1 MAKGENMEEREVVAI
16 RYYNV
21 WFYLY
26 IQKES
31 DNVKVNYLLRRI
43 DSGEQFL
50 MKDIYRWCL
59 MQKIDYRTKFVYRKD
74 FSIFANIWSFYS
86 YVRGKIDLRKYL

>member
-1 MAKGENMEEREVVAI
+1 MEEREVVAI

-59 MQKIDYRTKFVYRKD
+59 MQKID
-74 FSIFANIWSFYS
+74 FANIWNFYS